1 MRTWRRSRAV
11 ALACTCKLVTDRA
24 NPVTHR
30 GSACTTRRWTS
41 CCVPACRCTPTKF
54 DDPGAPFSLL
64 RLTFHMHWARI
75 TPPSQSFCA
84 SATGAQRH
92 RMQTDYGKTAPPEA
106 TPIRWRSISHLQST
120 VHFNTA
126 EPHFTRRDEHPLHY
140 LILIFLVLINGES
153 ALDLLCLQ
161 RRTREH
167 QSECFAGSQLTF
179 HGESRN
185 FMHICIRDFVSIDR
199 HWAMCQLCEP
209 SNGLAQGHRRDAHSD
224 PLILTIVKTWFLCK
238 RGIGTDRQCQ
248 QRNG

>member
-75 TPPSQSFCA
+75 TPRAKVSVPAPRVLSGIGCKRIM
-84 SATGAQRH
+84 GKRLRPRLH
-92 RMQTDYGKTAPPEA
+92 RFDD
-106 TPIRWRSISHLQST
+106 SISHLQST

-179 HGESRN
+179 HGKSRN

>member
-1 MRTWRRSRAV
+1 MRGGDVLPAPPGPASAQARQLQVLLLIGSNRTEGRPFAQLLYYANKLNPAKRLQGARKTHVCRAGTGPGAVCAHGGAV
-11 ALACTCKLVTDRA
+11 ALACSCKLVTDRA

-106 TPIRWRSISHLQST
+106 TPIR
-120 VHFNTA
+120 
-126 EPHFTRRDEHPLHY
+126 
-140 LILIFLVLINGES
+140 
-153 ALDLLCLQ
+153 
-161 RRTREH
+161 
-167 QSECFAGSQLTF
+167 
-179 HGESRN
+179 
-185 FMHICIRDFVSIDR
+185 
-199 HWAMCQLCEP
+199 
-209 SNGLAQGHRRDAHSD
+209 
-224 PLILTIVKTWFLCK
+224 
-238 RGIGTDRQCQ
+238 
-248 QRNG
+248 